1 MRYLAVITLL
11 LISNFAIAQK
21 SDDALSNAVT
31 QLDKALISKDTV
43 MLKTLLSDQLTYGH
57 SNGWIEV
64 KQDVISD
71 LYNGKL
77 TYKQIKQASQTR
89 EINGKVASVRIVA
102 DLDIIFNEKPLQI
115 KLSIMQVWKKEHRN
129 WKLFAR
135 QSVKI

>member
-1 MRYLAVITLL
+1 MRYLSVITLL

-21 SDDALSNAVT
+21 SDDALSKAVK
-31 QLDKALISKDTV
+31 QLDEALISKDT
-43 MLKTLLSDQLTYGH
+43 MTLKTLLSDQLTYGH

-102 DLDIIFNEKPLQI
+102 DLDIIFNDKPLQI
-115 KLSIMQVWKKEHRN
+115 KLSILQVWKKEHRN